1 MIRNLILAFIIFT
14 IVLALFQEKNK
25 IFFIKNKKKIIAV
38 IGVLIIIAIFSTS
51 IYTVDQTEYAVI
63 STFGKP
69 DTDIISSGLKFKLPY
84 PIQTVE
90 KLSKET
96 FSTTFGYEKKGQN
109 KRGKD
114 EELDSENIQKDDTIY
129 EKETKM
135 ITGDENIIMADL
147 EIQWK
152 ISDPIAYL
160 FNTDNPDRILFNMT
174 SASLKSVIGSSKVD
188 DVLTDGRAKITS
200 DIRDDLSN
208 LVAKYELGIS
218 IINVNL
224 QDVDLP
230 TKEVDDAFK
239 AVTDAREERLTKINN
254 AKKYRNERI
263 NEVKGEEDEVLSK
276 AEAKKTTF
284 IEKAKG
290 DTARFNALYKE
301 YTNNQ
306 AVTKQR
312 LITETLKAS
321 LKDAKLY
328 IVDDSESTVK
338 YLPIEGITKPKE
350 VK

>member
-1 MIRNLILAFIIFT
+1 MPSFTLISIIIV
-14 IVLALFQEKNK
+14 IVLGIIVFQD
-25 IFFIKNKKKIIAV
+25 KIISFIYEYKKTLIFGLPLLV
-38 IGVLIIIAIFSTS
+38 LLIILITS

-69 DTDIISSGLKFKLPY
+69 NTDIIGSGLKFKLPY
-84 PIQTVE
+84 PIQSVE

-96 FSTTFGYEKKGQN
+96 FSTTFGYEKKGEN
-109 KRGKD
+109 KTGKD
-114 EELDSENIQKDDTIY
+114 QEDSDLVKKDANIHEN
-129 EKETKM
+129 ETKM

-160 FNTDNPDRILFNMT
+160 YNTDNPDRILFNMT
-174 SASLKSVIGSSKVD
+174 SASLKSVIGSSKVE
-188 DVLTDGRAKITS
+188 DVLTDGRAKTTNE
-200 DIRDDLSN
+200 IRDDLSN
-208 LVAKYELGIS
+208 LVAKYDLGIS

-230 TKEVDDAFK
+230 TKEVDEAFK

-263 NEVKGEEDEVLSK
+263 NEVKGEEDEVISK
-276 AEAKKTTF
+276 AEAEKTSF

-290 DTARFNALYKE
+290 DTARFNALYRE
-301 YTNNQ
+301 YVNNK

-312 LITETLKAS
+312 LITETLKES
-321 LKDAKLY
+321 LKNAKLY
-328 IVDDSESTVK
+328 IVDDSSSTVK
-338 YLPIEGITKPKE
+338 YLPIDAVKPKE
-350 VK
+350 ED

>member
-1 MIRNLILAFIIFT
+1 MTKFIVIALIALAIIGGASFKDKFKS
-14 IVLALFQEKNK
+14 L
-25 IFFIKNKKKIIAV
+25 IFKNKK
-38 IGVLIIIAIFSTS
+38 IIIFLLPILFIVFIFITC

-84 PIQTVE
+84 PIQSVE

-96 FSTTFGYEKKGQN
+96 FSTTFGYEKPGEN

-114 EELDSENIQKDDTIY
+114 ESEEPKKDMSLY

-160 FNTDNPDRILFNMT
+160 YNTDNPDRILFNMT

-188 DVLTDGRAKITS
+188 DVLTDGRAKITN
-200 DIRDDLSN
+200 DIREDLSN

-301 YTNNQ
+301 YANNK

-312 LITETLKAS
+312 LITETLKSS

-328 IVDDSESTVK
+328 IVDDSGSTVK
-338 YLPIEGITKPKE
+338 YLPIEGIKPKE
-350 VK
+350 VN

>member
-1 MIRNLILAFIIFT
+1 MTKFTLIAFIAAAILGVISFKDKFKSFIF
-14 IVLALFQEKNK
+14 E
-25 IFFIKNKKKIIAV
+25 NKKILIFV
-38 IGVLIIIAIFSTS
+38 SPILIVIIIFITC

-84 PIQTVE
+84 PIQSVE

-96 FSTTFGYEKKGQN
+96 FSTTFGYEKEGQN

-114 EELDSENIQKDDTIY
+114 DEKDSEESKKDITFY

-160 FNTDNPDRILFNMT
+160 YNTDNPDRILFNMT

-188 DVLTDGRAKITS
+188 DVLTDGRSKITN

-208 LVAKYELGIS
+208 LVSKYDLGIS

-301 YTNNQ
+301 YANNK

-312 LITETLKAS
+312 LITETLKSS
-321 LKDAKLY
+321 LKNAKLY
-328 IVDDSESTVK
+328 IVDDSSSTVK
-338 YLPIEGITKPKE
+338 YLPIEGIKPKE
-350 VK
+350 VN